1 MTPKKVVMKK
11 TQNQRKHQG
20 VDTEFDEEDLLLIV
34 QIAER
39 SIVNW
44 SLELSDEFDISIGEL
59 GKLKVRL
66 TKHLDEEIY

>member
-1 MTPKKVVMKK
+1 MNK
-11 TQNQRKHQG
+11 NQQSNHPVRKHHG
-20 VDTEFDEEDLLLIV
+20 LNSEFDYEDTLLIV

-44 SLELSDEFDISIGEL
+44 PIELSDELDMTLGDL

-66 TKHLDEEIY
+66 TKFLDEEVY

>member
-1 MTPKKVVMKK
+1 MKK
-11 TQNQRKHQG
+11 ENQRKHQG
-20 VDTEFDEEDLLLIV
+20 IDTDFDDEDLLLIV

-44 SLELSDEFDISIGEL
+44 PLEISDEFDIPVGDL

-66 TKHLDEEIY
+66 TKYLDEEIY